1 MLSYNNEGLMSSNT
15 IKKILEEKGKTTLY
29 KYEYK
34 KYKSQ
39 SKVQNQT
46 VYEYL
51 YLCEVGKEGQFSSMV
66 IKHNDL

>member
-1 MLSYNNEGLMSSNT
+1 MEKKKENCHYTALSSTYYDDFS
-15 IKKILEEKGKTTLY
+15 TLH
-29 KYEYK
+29 KEYEYK

-39 SKVQNQT
+39 SKVQNQM

-51 YLCEVGKEGQFSSMV
+51 YLCEVGKEGEFSSKI